1 MLNKIEIDSV
11 IRGGLWKAAFL
22 HNPNFWHNQN
32 PMDCYLEMGFL
43 CPPAGMNLYFASA
56 MFGKPVRAVAVA
68 VIPAILAMLAG
79 ALLISAVPW
88 LATALPN
95 KLLQF

>member
-43 CPPAGMNLYFASA
+43 LWNPIRDLNCIVSEIEQ
-56 MFGKPVRAVAVA
+56 AV
-68 VIPAILAMLAG
+68 ME
-79 ALLISAVPW
+79 S
-88 LATALPN
+88 
-95 KLLQF
+95 